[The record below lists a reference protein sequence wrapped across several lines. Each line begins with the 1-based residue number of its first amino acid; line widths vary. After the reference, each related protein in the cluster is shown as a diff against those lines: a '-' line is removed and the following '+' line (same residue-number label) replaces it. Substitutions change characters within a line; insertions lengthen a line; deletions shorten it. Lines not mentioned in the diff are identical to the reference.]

1 MDIKTTM
8 ESLSSAETIG
18 SQQLI
23 TVRTPH
29 ENHQQLILV
38 NFGAENEGGEGATVI
53 SSVKDNT
60 TQTETVF
67 GLEDLPV
74 VKEIV
79 RKTIAK
85 TKKLEAEAEAQKA
98 PPPDHG
104 MYRQTNM
111 NGIYTCPLCA
121 KVYRNKMAWQ
131 NHLVSHNGAEVFMC
145 GICAQLFTL
154 SSTLKSHLDV
164 HMREEKQ
171 MKRQREMMFGSANL
185 KVGGVYLPGDIVP
198 SDDYKSER
206 QGLDSTVANPD
217 LLNHV
222 SHISHDGSAENSEET
237 YVAATEEVSEVATDS
252 LAGGSINIGGNGI
265 GSAMDTGEGD
275 ENSQDAAEDGGDGEM
290 GYIYACNICGEQYN
304 VKEECERHLKVHTEG
319 GDPESPAKPESPGK
333 SSSHE
338 ETLSL
343 LAGRNSPTLV
353 RSDSMRTKY
362 SGYIYACNVCGR
374 QYTNK
379 SNCKRHM
386 MIHTED
392 RKLYECEFC
401 YKRFSQKYEVRMHAR
416 IHTGEKPYSCAV
428 CGKTFTERGNW
439 RRHTMIHVRPQESSP
454 YRCGICCKGFFH
466 AEKLQVH
473 LQIHSGQRPF
483 VCTVCG
489 RKVKKIGD
497 MYRHLRTHT
506 GEKPYKCQVC
516 GKGFAQNGNL
526 KDHMKVH
533 TGEKPHACEL
543 CGKDFA
549 RKILLKE
556 HIKNHHKGAT
566 LQDLTE
572 AALEEIE
579 RQEAAMDGAD
589 GTSTMDATVV
599 HQIAD
604 RVNIPRIIKATTSGG
619 RTIVIGGPN
628 VPSGDEAQLLQ
639 EEQEIEMQEVHTT
652 LTAKELEAAEV
663 LTVVQDGHSTV
674 YTFNGSSELQP
685 LVGDGNQKQIYVT
698 TVPKAEFTEVQNS

>member
-1 MDIKTTM
+1 MYTQARNSDFDMDIKTTM

-38 NFGAENEGGEGATVI
+38 NFGAESGEGATVI

-489 RKVKKIGD
+489 RKV
-497 MYRHLRTHT
+497 
-506 GEKPYKCQVC
+506 C

-556 HIKNHHKGAT
+556 HIKNHHK
-566 LQDLTE
+566 
-572 AALEEIE
+572 EIE

-604 RVNIPRIIKATTSGG
+604 R
-619 RTIVIGGPN
+619 
-628 VPSGDEAQLLQ
+628 
-639 EEQEIEMQEVHTT
+639 
-652 LTAKELEAAEV
+652 AKELEAAEV

>member
-1 MDIKTTM
+1 MDESSVIKTEMDGIEAGT
-8 ESLSSAETIG
+8 SIG
-18 SQQLI
+18 NQQLI
-23 TVRTPH
+23 TVQTPGD
-29 ENHQQLILV
+29 NRQLILV
-38 NFGAENEGGEGATVI
+38 NFTSPDGTFTDNSSIVTTTVCD
-53 SSVKDNT
+53 SE

-85 TKKLEAEAEAQKA
+85 ARKHEREQMQTQ
-98 PPPDHG
+98 PVPD
-104 MYRQTNM
+104 MLNRAV
-111 NGIYTCPLCA
+111 NGIFTCPICA
-121 KVYRNKMAWQ
+121 KVYRNKLSWQ
-131 NHLVSHNGAEVFMC
+131 NHLVSHNGSEVFMC
-145 GICAQLFTL
+145 GVCGQLFNVYL
-154 SSTLKSHLDV
+154 TLKAHLDV
-164 HMREEKQ
+164 HFKEEKQ
-171 MKRQREMMFGSANL
+171 IKRQRDVVPGSANM
-185 KVGGVYLPGDIVP
+185 KIGGVYMPGDVVP
-198 SDDYKSER
+198 TDRNDISTLQ
-206 QGLDSTVANPD
+206 QGLDSTEANPD
-217 LLNHV
+217 LLH
-222 SHISHDGSAENSEET
+222 HDNVPLDTPTSTES
-237 YVAATEEVSEVATDS
+237 YVAATEEVTDMV
-252 LAGGSINIGGNGI
+252 G
-265 GSAMDTGEGD
+265 DTGDDDAGDPEAEG
-275 ENSQDAAEDGGDGEM
+275 S
-290 GYIYACNICGEQYN
+290 YVYACNICGEQYM
-304 VKEECERHLKVHTEG
+304 VKEDCERHLKVHTGE
-319 GDPESPAKPESPGK
+319 DDIEDSPSSVEEPMKPEPMSRPDPVPSPQPLEHRITSPNK
-333 SSSHE
+333 PKFSS
-338 ETLSL
+338 
-343 LAGRNSPTLV
+343 
-353 RSDSMRTKY
+353 
-362 SGYIYACNVCGR
+362 YIYACNVCGR

-386 MIHTED
+386 MIHTDD

-401 YKRFSQKYEVRMHAR
+401 LKRFSQKYEVRMHSR

-439 RRHTMIHVRPQESSP
+439 RRHTQIHVRPQETSP

-526 KDHMKVH
+526 KDHMKIH
-533 TGEKPHACEL
+533 TGEKPHICEL

-556 HIKNHHKGAT
+556 HIKHHHKGAT

-579 RQEAAMDGAD
+579 RQEAAMESAEASNTIGNSVIHEIV
-589 GTSTMDATVV
+589 GG
-599 HQIAD
+599 
-604 RVNIPRIIKATTSGG
+604 NIPRLIRTSGG
-619 RTIVIGGPN
+619 AKTIIIGGHS
-628 VPSGDEAQLLQ
+628 VQTAEEAQILQ
-639 EEQEIEMQEVHTT
+639 EEEEMELHEVHST

-663 LTVVQDGHSTV
+663 LTVVQDGQNMV
-674 YTFNGSSELQP
+674 YTITTNSDEMRPLDDGSAEPQY
-685 LVGDGNQKQIYVT
+685 ITVT
-698 TVPKAEFTEVQNS
+698 SMPGQESTEVQNS